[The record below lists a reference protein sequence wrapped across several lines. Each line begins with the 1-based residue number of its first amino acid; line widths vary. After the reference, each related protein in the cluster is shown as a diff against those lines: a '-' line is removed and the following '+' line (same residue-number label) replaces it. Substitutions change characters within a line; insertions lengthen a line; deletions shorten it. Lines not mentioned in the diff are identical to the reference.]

1 MADVE
6 SLFEFVHMEIVAYFQ
21 NKPGKHIDN
30 DVIQNL
36 EHLGFSV
43 GQRLVERFTKD
54 SPRFKDELE
63 IMKYICKDF
72 WTAVYKKQIDNLRTN
87 HQGTYVLQDNN
98 FQLLTQMSDGK
109 QYTEDAPKFLAFP
122 VGLIRGALSN
132 LGLTCSVSADVL
144 SMPKCKFQI
153 VIPSS

>member
-1 MADVE
+1 
-6 SLFEFVHMEIVAYFQ
+6 
-21 NKPGKHIDN
+21 
-30 DVIQNL
+30 
-36 EHLGFSV
+36 
-43 GQRLVERFTKD
+43 
-54 SPRFKDELE
+54 
-63 IMKYICKDF
+63 MKYICKDF

-122 VGLIRGALSN
+122 SGLIRGALSN
-132 LGLTCSVSADVL
+132 LGLTCSVTADVL

-153 VIPSS
+153 VIPKS

>member
-1 MADVE
+1 
-6 SLFEFVHMEIVAYFQ
+6 MEIVAYFL
-21 NKPGKHIDN
+21 NKPGKNIDN
-30 DVIQNL
+30 DVVQNL
-36 EHLGFSV
+36 EQLGFSV

-98 FQLLTQMSDGK
+98 FQLLMQMSDGK

-122 VGLIRGALSN
+122 CGLIRGALSN
-132 LGLTCSVSADVL
+132 FGLVCSVSADVL